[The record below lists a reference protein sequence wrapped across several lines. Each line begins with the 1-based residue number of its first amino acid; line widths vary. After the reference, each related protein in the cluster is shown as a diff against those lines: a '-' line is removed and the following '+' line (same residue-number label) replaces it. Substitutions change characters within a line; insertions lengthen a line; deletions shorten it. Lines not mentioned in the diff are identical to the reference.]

1 MFRLNLMETVA
12 GQEIYE
18 EGRQEGIVQTARKTV
33 VKILNERFGAIPAKI
48 LKQLQVI
55 DSGERLEALQ
65 MQALRCRNL
74 TQFKEVLAPK

>member
-18 EGRQEGIVQTARKTV
+18 EGRQEGIVQTAREVLMET
-33 VKILNERFGAIPAKI
+33 LNARFSKVPARL
-48 LKQLQVI
+48 LKQLQAI
-55 DSGERLEALQ
+55 DSPERLKALRR
-65 MQALRCRNL
+65 QALRCQNL